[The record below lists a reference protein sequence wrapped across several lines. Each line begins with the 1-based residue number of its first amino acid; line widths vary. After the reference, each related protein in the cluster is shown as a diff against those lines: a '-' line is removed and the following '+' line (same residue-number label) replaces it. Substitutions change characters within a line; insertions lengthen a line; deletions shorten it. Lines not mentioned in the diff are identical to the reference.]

1 MDERVCAAPYVACG
15 VRTRFL
21 MRDAAV
27 ALLPAAGGAVAF
39 QGWGAGRVLLC
50 TVLVCSLLDW
60 SFARLQGAAWDGS
73 AVVTGL
79 LLGLLLPG
87 GCPWW
92 AAALGSAAGMGSK
105 ALSGGLGRNIWNPA
119 AFGRVVLLTFP
130 GLRPAPLRAVS
141 GRFLLG
147 YTGGSLGEISS
158 LLLAVGAV
166 YLLIRHLLPPQIA
179 GPALAASFLTGA
191 LLPRGDALAIL
202 AWGGTSMTACF
213 LAVDPVSSPMGMG
226 LQGIYG
232 AACGVCCTLAAYYA
246 GGVAGACGALLALN
260 LLFRWMERA
269 YN

>member
-1 MDERVCAAPYVACG
+1 MGRFGGGDRTAAW
-15 VRTRFL
+15 T
-21 MRDAAV
+21 
-27 ALLPAAGGAVAF
+27 AAGRG
-39 QGWGAGRVLLC
+39 L
-50 TVLVCSLLDW
+50 
-60 SFARLQGAAWDGS
+60 ARG
-73 AVVTGL
+73 
-79 LLGLLLPG
+79 LPG
-87 GCPWW
+87 GCRGGGAGRAP
-92 AAALGSAAGMGSK
+92 AAAMGSK

-202 AWGGTSMTACF
+202 AWGGTSLTACF